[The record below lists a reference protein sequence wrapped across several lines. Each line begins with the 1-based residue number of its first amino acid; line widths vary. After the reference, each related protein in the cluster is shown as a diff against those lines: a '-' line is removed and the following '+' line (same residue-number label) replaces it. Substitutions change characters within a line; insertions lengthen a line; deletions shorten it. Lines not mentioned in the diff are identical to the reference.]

1 MCVRRSSVLIFE
13 VSDSHEFP
21 EHAKLVEILHV
32 FSVSYGTED
41 LVMVFLN

>member
-1 MCVRRSSVLIFE
+1 MFEQDGINLLIVIWYICVSR
-13 VSDSHEFP
+13 HTM
-21 EHAKLVEILHV
+21 VEILHV